1 MAAIDHTCSAGPTG
15 LVKPD
20 FLNFSGRHPDKAK
33 AFVFRPQESEIM
45 AGVKY
50 KT

>member
-1 MAAIDHTCSAGPTG
+1 MAAIDRTCSAGPTG

-20 FLNFSGRHPDKAK
+20 FLKFLGRHPDKAN
-33 AFVFRPQESEIM
+33 AFVIRHKESEIM